1 MKFQIIK
8 WPDKEM
14 REKKKQKKGG
24 IGGVARTGGRMMCD
38 VSFLSSWKR
47 RRKESKWGNIA
58 YRKFSQ
64 LASQPHI
71 CPDT

>member
-24 IGGVARTGGRMMCD
+24 IGGVARTGGRMMCFFCRHGREEEK
-38 VSFLSSWKR
+38 SPN
-47 RRKESKWGNIA
+47 GGI
-58 YRKFSQ
+58 
-64 LASQPHI
+64 
-71 CPDT
+71 